1 MYKTGD
7 RVWHKSLGFGIFDSY
22 QGGATYVKF
31 DTGGFSM
38 VPEDSLRR
46 APESGHEPDESWR
59 LVADN
64 TNPNH
69 YKVGGMEV
77 IDILKA
83 KLTPEQFKGFLVG
96 NALKYLFRCD
106 HKNGQED
113 LDKALWYVTMLAGKD
128 PRQK

>member
-1 MYKTGD
+1 MYKKGD
-7 RVWHKSLGFGIFDSY
+7 RVKHVLSGEEGTVASAHSDSAIVAFED
-22 QGGATYVKF
+22 GA
-31 DTGGFSM
+31 
-38 VPEDSLRR
+38 
-46 APESGHEPDESWR
+46 SGVFLHQQLEP
-59 LVADN
+59 VADTAGA

-77 IDILKA
+77 IDILRA
-83 KLTPEQFKGFLVG
+83 KLTAEEFKGFLVG

-128 PRQK
+128 PRK

>member
-1 MYKTGD
+1 MFKKGD
-7 RVWHKSLGFGIFDSY
+7 RVKSIPSGEEGIVASDYGDRAIVAFDDGSSGVFLH
-22 QGGATYVKF
+22 QQIEPIADAT
-31 DTGGFSM
+31 DT
-38 VPEDSLRR
+38 
-46 APESGHEPDESWR
+46 
-59 LVADN
+59 

-128 PRQK
+128 PRK